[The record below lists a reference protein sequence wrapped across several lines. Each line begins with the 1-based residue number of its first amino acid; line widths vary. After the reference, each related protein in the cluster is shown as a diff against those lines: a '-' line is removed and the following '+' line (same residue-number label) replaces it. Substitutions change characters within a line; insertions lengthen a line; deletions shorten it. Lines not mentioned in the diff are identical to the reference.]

1 MPKNLDQLRKGKEF
15 ISHAEK
21 KERRFDREK
30 DLIQSLNIIMSLLL
44 FLCIMRTWEK
54 ASDIR
59 L

>member
-21 KERRFDREK
+21 KGAKIRQGKGSHAVVEYNNESFVIPVHK
-30 DLIQSLNIIMSLLL
+30 
-44 FLCIMRTWEK
+44 RTWEK

>member
-21 KERRFDREK
+21 KGAKIRQGKGSHTVVEYNNESFV
-30 DLIQSLNIIMSLLL
+30 I
-44 FLCIMRTWEK
+44 LCIMRTWEK